1 MCNNMTRNSI
11 LVLIIL
17 MYSTVYATSSSNQI
31 EQSNTFIKNTKQK
44 TVEFEKMFSI
54 IKTFFD
60 ESKNSSL
67 YYYKNHNLTEQL
79 SVYITSEIQ
88 KMNNPEHYLPTLKK
102 IILYHDFRIVSDYL
116 RAVASNNDE
125 VKNSI
130 ENLDDKNPDYR
141 TINYDR
147 FKVSNDIANKT
158 EKNVVFVDKI
168 EDIFKP
174 VKTESIL
181 MFLPRSEKK
190 NDIINLIK
198 ETKGYL
204 GEYIDSNLD
213 LEGINS
219 LVRKGLVK
227 KIQLTADEISVT
239 KKNNPDKKGRFENE
253 LINTQKM
260 ADVLKLKGKGDHI
273 ILPKNQF
280 TSKTAILKMLQP
292 YAIFF
297 DSSSQ
302 NFYSI
307 TKFQKGKTLED
318 VLLSTKDIQK
328 RKEHFTNIRAILE
341 HLYQNGIVWG
351 DLAPRNIIVVEEK
364 EKIEYSILDFEK
376 TKIMDGPVPLK
387 DRIEHTRGPM
397 CVEEFGTICTR
408 QEVEE
413 IFKGYF
419 EPSKW
424 DVSTKDNVPFIKPKR
439 ELIDI
444 LINRG
449 KKDYTFGEY
458 NNLELEV
465 MEVRF
470 PLTVNG
476 KLLHPLYP
484 SFKIDHYLGSE
495 YDRKTTELFIK
506 SKGYGLFPETIS
518 VLNMALEIVDND
530 FILNDLKSSVA
541 GKTFILDKTNNS
553 ALKLLKELIDNLYQI
568 QNKEDLLSVINNFT
582 KETTFFT
589 HVQASNP
596 NRSTIYRNYDSIKER
611 VRSILEKTYATY
623 NADLFMIAGSF
634 ARKEMTYNSDLEIF
648 IFAKDFSKIEKSLQN
663 EFKKNLRM
671 DIDMYAITEIAEID
685 QFLTNLSDYFIDFQ
699 IAVKGVGNNNKY
711 EEFKKEINKVFAKPG
726 FLLEVLKKR
735 TTVHIDNIKT
745 ISSTRD
751 QIKEV
756 LNMWSTLEALGNYLS
771 KKTILSEANHIKQ
784 QLLHYKSEFE
794 FHKYYG
800 LKFQL
805 NIDNNFLNDIQTL
818 LNIAYKEIEESIK
831 ATDLGK
837 RNFSNNLENITIKEP
852 SKGQKLDF
860 KLIESMR
867 LIKNNLP
874 NTSPKYEDLLMKSI
888 RPKGALIVSG
898 TGARL
903 FTDDNKDII
912 DFSSMTVNCILG
924 QNDFWVK
931 LNQAA
936 YILSDK
942 PSFHSSRLGSQLYYE
957 IPLLLAN
964 AKIGGM
970 NNVLINHRQT
980 NGSDVTELAIQ
991 SAFAHKGNRK
1001 YIASFHGS
1009 YHGQNLTAYIISD
1022 KQRQHK
1028 FLNFKE
1034 DEVIFLDSPPS
1045 TKVWTVPEVL
1055 EERALSYEEE
1065 KIIQDLE
1072 NIAKDTYAIILEPI
1086 QGNNSLNMFS
1096 LPLMKKIKEIAIK
1109 YDICLI
1115 FDEIQTGFGWLGKM
1129 TAAELYGI
1137 APDILLLSKSLTA
1150 GNGPLSI
1157 AIFSGKYK
1165 ESLPYGTAEKTNGAD
1180 LRSLVAVK
1188 AVFERLNG
1196 ISNPSE
1202 IPELL
1207 NKNLREEL
1215 KDGLLAGYSKKV
1227 KLIEANLTN
1236 LLCEHPKII
1245 SKKVGM
1251 GLIRG
1256 IQVKSIG
1263 NSTSS
1268 EVAEKIV
1275 TLGFDKGILLR
1286 RTNDVIMI
1294 RPPLVISDNELFIGF
1309 SRLNEILNSLEE
1321 ESIKTADLKKI
1332 CIEKET
1338 LLDFSKTC
1346 RKIEVII

>member
-1 MCNNMTRNSI
+1 
-11 LVLIIL
+11 
-17 MYSTVYATSSSNQI
+17 
-31 EQSNTFIKNTKQK
+31 
-44 TVEFEKMFSI
+44 
-54 IKTFFD
+54 
-60 ESKNSSL
+60 
-67 YYYKNHNLTEQL
+67 
-79 SVYITSEIQ
+79 
-88 KMNNPEHYLPTLKK
+88 
-102 IILYHDFRIVSDYL
+102 
-116 RAVASNNDE
+116 
-125 VKNSI
+125 
-130 ENLDDKNPDYR
+130 
-141 TINYDR
+141 
-147 FKVSNDIANKT
+147 
-158 EKNVVFVDKI
+158 
-168 EDIFKP
+168 
-174 VKTESIL
+174 
-181 MFLPRSEKK
+181 
-190 NDIINLIK
+190 
-198 ETKGYL
+198 
-204 GEYIDSNLD
+204 
-213 LEGINS
+213 
-219 LVRKGLVK
+219 
-227 KIQLTADEISVT
+227 
-239 KKNNPDKKGRFENE
+239 
-253 LINTQKM
+253 
-260 ADVLKLKGKGDHI
+260 
-273 ILPKNQF
+273 
-280 TSKTAILKMLQP
+280 
-292 YAIFF
+292 
-297 DSSSQ
+297 
-302 NFYSI
+302 
-307 TKFQKGKTLED
+307 
-318 VLLSTKDIQK
+318 
-328 RKEHFTNIRAILE
+328 
-341 HLYQNGIVWG
+341 
-351 DLAPRNIIVVEEK
+351 
-364 EKIEYSILDFEK
+364 
-376 TKIMDGPVPLK
+376 
-387 DRIEHTRGPM
+387 
-397 CVEEFGTICTR
+397 
-408 QEVEE
+408 
-413 IFKGYF
+413 
-419 EPSKW
+419 
-424 DVSTKDNVPFIKPKR
+424 
-439 ELIDI
+439 
-444 LINRG
+444 
-449 KKDYTFGEY
+449 
-458 NNLELEV
+458 
-465 MEVRF
+465 
-470 PLTVNG
+470 
-476 KLLHPLYP
+476 
-484 SFKIDHYLGSE
+484 
-495 YDRKTTELFIK
+495 
-506 SKGYGLFPETIS
+506 
-518 VLNMALEIVDND
+518 
-530 FILNDLKSSVA
+530 
-541 GKTFILDKTNNS
+541 
-553 ALKLLKELIDNLYQI
+553 
-568 QNKEDLLSVINNFT
+568 
-582 KETTFFT
+582 
-589 HVQASNP
+589 
-596 NRSTIYRNYDSIKER
+596 
-611 VRSILEKTYATY
+611 
-623 NADLFMIAGSF
+623 
-634 ARKEMTYNSDLEIF
+634 
-648 IFAKDFSKIEKSLQN
+648 
-663 EFKKNLRM
+663 M

-837 RNFSNNLENITIKEP
+837 RNFSNNLKNITIKES

-888 RPKGALIVSG
+888 RPKGSLIVSG

-912 DFSSMTVNCILG
+912 DFSSMTLNCILG

-1109 YDICLI
+1109 
-1115 FDEIQTGFGWLGKM
+1115 
-1129 TAAELYGI
+1129 
-1137 APDILLLSKSLTA
+1137 

-1157 AIFSGKYK
+1157 AIFRGKYK

-1338 LLDFSKTC
+1338 LLDFST
-1346 RKIEVII
+1346 RFSKIEVIIG